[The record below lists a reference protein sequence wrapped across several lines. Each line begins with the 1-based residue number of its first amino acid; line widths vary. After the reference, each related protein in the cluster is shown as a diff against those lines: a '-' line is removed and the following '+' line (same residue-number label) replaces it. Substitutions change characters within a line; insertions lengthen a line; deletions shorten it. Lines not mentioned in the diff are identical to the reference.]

1 MSGSSATRGGAEQ
14 RRAARANVRC
24 GASYRLVR
32 DGEDV
37 EGATRTVPSEAVNLS
52 LLGAMIQTD
61 ELEVDGVS
69 LLPPMEPD
77 PLTRI
82 DVQFELDGGAAHGIA
97 ATGRVV
103 WVRRSAYGAHR
114 KYTVGVV
121 FSYLSAQSQARL
133 RSYLDGQSGH

>member
-1 MSGSSATRGGAEQ
+1 MSGSSEARGGTEL
-14 RRAARANVRC
+14 RRAARASVRC
-24 GASYRLVR
+24 DASYRLVR
-32 DGEDV
+32 DGEDATGV
-37 EGATRTVPSEAVNLS
+37 TRTVPSQAVNLS

-82 DVQFELDGGAAHGIA
+82 DVQFDLDGAAPSVD

-103 WVRRSAYGAHR
+103 WVRRSAAGARHR
-114 KYTVGVV
+114 YTVGVV

-133 RSYLDGQSGH
+133 RSYLESQPSH

>member
-1 MSGSSATRGGAEQ
+1 MSGPTGTRGGAEQ
-14 RRAARANVRC
+14 RRAARASVRC

-32 DGEDV
+32 DGEDAS
-37 EGATRTVPSEAVNLS
+37 GATRPVPSEAVNLS

-82 DVQFELDGGAAHGIA
+82 DVQFELDGGAEASID

-103 WVRRSAYGAHR
+103 WVRRSAAGARR

-133 RSYLDGQSGH
+133 RSYLDAHPGH

>member
-1 MSGSSATRGGAEQ
+1 MSGSSGARGGAEQ

-24 GASYRLVR
+24 SASYRLVH
-32 DGEDV
+32 DGAD
-37 EGATRTVPSEAVNLS
+37 GATRTVPSEAVNLS

-61 ELEVDGVS
+61 ELEVDGIS

-82 DVQFELDGGAAHGIA
+82 DVQFDLDGGTDPSFD

-103 WVRRSAYGAHR
+103 WVRRSAAGARR

-133 RSYLDGQSGH
+133 RSYLDDHPRH